1 MNKRGFLDI
10 WLVVSAVFIL
20 FLAPTIND
28 SFAEGIRDVPNLYKK
43 ANEHFMIGE
52 YHEAIELYDK
62 ILEIS
67 PTNTKTSLMKAIA
80 LENLERHKASI
91 LEFYK
96 VNQEEPDNI
105 TALIGL
111 GVGFGNY
118 GEYKQALEYFEQA
131 HELSPD
137 NHVVKN
143 YYEFA
148 TKNVK
153 KYLYNEADKPEIF
166 TLNIPETV
174 PAWIKNTAGWWAT
187 DKIPDEEF
195 LKSLQ
200 FLVENKIINVESSD
214 NTITDSSAQPIPA
227 WIKNTAGWWATDKIP
242 DEEFLKGI
250 NFLVNSNLLIV
261 DLPDVQELSEE
272 EQKVKDRNQ
281 WEFSRYLDRIENIV
295 NKDKRY
301 IEFPNPSND
310 VIKKFM
316 RDYVKWNYDQQ
327 IEIGNQGF
335 PNPEYVLRDDVY
347 YLEYKIY
354 VNDQPAALPLDHV
367 STLVNSFK
375 MWEDMEFNAKDGKKV
390 KINFAT
396 TKTKANANLWV
407 TWVVRDMG
415 EGVLGHANLGK
426 GVVEVA
432 LGGYGCDGNFQLF
445 HVDTVQYIMTHELGH
460 GIGLRHSE
468 DPNSIMFPSMKN
480 TQYAYCMLDVDKK
493 INTGSIILK
502 ND

>member
-1 MNKRGFLDI
+1 MQKNEFGNYS
-10 WLVVSAVFIL
+10 LVISAIFVL
-20 FLAPTIND
+20 FLAPSIND

-43 ANEHFMIGE
+43 ADEHFMSGE
-52 YHEAIELYDK
+52 YQEAIELYDK

-67 PTNTKTSLMKAIA
+67 PTNTKTSLMKGIA

-96 VNQEEPDNI
+96 VNQQEPENI

-131 HELSPD
+131 YELSPE

-153 KYLYNEADKPEIF
+153 KYLYNEAEKPEVF

-174 PAWIKNTAGWWAT
+174 P
-187 DKIPDEEF
+187 
-195 LKSLQ
+195 
-200 FLVENKIINVESSD
+200 V
-214 NTITDSSAQPIPA
+214 

-250 NFLVNSNLLIV
+250 DFLIDSNLLIV
-261 DLPDVQELSEE
+261 NLPDVRELSEE
-272 EQKVKDRNQ
+272 EQKINDRNQ

-335 PNPEYVLRDDVY
+335 PNPEYVLKDDIY
-347 YLEYKIY
+347 HLEYKIY

-375 MWEDMEFNAKDGKKV
+375 MWEDMEFNASDGKKV

-396 TKTKANANLWV
+396 TKTKTNANLWV

-426 GVVEVA
+426 GIVEVA

-480 TQYAYCMLDVDKK
+480 TQYAYCVLDVDKK
-493 INTGSIILK
+493 IRTGSIVLK